1 MIQTKVKMV
10 GDRKGDVLELAQG
23 TTNVLLIL
31 DDTYTVIHSIIIF
44 KQYILFIV
52 FNI

>member
-1 MIQTKVKMV
+1 MV
-10 GDRKGDVLELAQG
+10 RDRKGNVLELAQG

-31 DDTYTVIHSIIIF
+31 DDRYMVIHSIIF
-44 KQYILFIV
+44 KQYIIFIV